1 VMLSDGRANVDLQGM
16 GGREAAQRDARAL
29 AQAWAQCRL
38 TALWLDTSMQPDPLA
53 QQWARL
59 MAAQYLP
66 MPHAQSERMANA
78 MRHLL
83 HSTA

>member
-1 VMLSDGRANVDLQGM
+1 MS
-16 GGREAAQRDARAL
+16 
-29 AQAWAQCRL
+29 
-38 TALWLDTSMQPDPLA
+38 
-53 QQWARL
+53 
-59 MAAQYLP
+59 AQYLP